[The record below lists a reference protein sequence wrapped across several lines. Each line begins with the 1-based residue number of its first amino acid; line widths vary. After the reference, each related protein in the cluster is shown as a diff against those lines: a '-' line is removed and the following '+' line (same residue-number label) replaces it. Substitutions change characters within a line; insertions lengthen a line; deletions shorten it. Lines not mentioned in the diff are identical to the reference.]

1 MKKYFSLVL
10 VVSFL
15 VALLT
20 PWSTTSA
27 EPTFNYGEALQ
38 KAIMFYEF
46 QRSGK
51 LPDTIRNNWRADSCL
66 DDGKDVGLD
75 LTGGW
80 FDAGDHV
87 KFNLPMAYT
96 AAMLAWAVYEQ
107 KEAFVK
113 SGQLGYLLDEIK
125 WATDYFIKC
134 HPEPDV
140 YYYQVGDGDADHM
153 WWGPAEVIHMR
164 MKRPSYK
171 VDISSP
177 GSTVSA
183 ETAAA
188 LAAAAI
194 VFKDTDPQYSNLCL
208 KHAKELFNFAD
219 KTRSDA
225 GYTAATNFY
234 TSHSGFYD
242 ELTWAATWI
251 YLATGDE
258 NYLNKAESYIEFW
271 STEPQTDIMSY
282 KWGHCWD
289 DVRYGTQ
296 LLLARITNKP
306 IYKESMERHL
316 DYWTVGVDNSRI
328 KYTPKGLAW
337 LQNWGSLRYA
347 TTTAFLAAIY
357 ADWEGCSPQKAKIYN
372 DFAKAQVDYALG
384 STGRSFVVGFGEN
397 WPQHP
402 HHRTAHGSWYDGMN
416 VPDYHRH
423 VLYGALVGGPG
434 ESDNYRDD
442 ISDYQCNEVACDY
455 NAGFVGALAV
465 MYGRYDGRPVPE
477 FKAIEEPED
486 EFMVEAYVSSSDKHY
501 VEIKTRLN
509 NRTAW
514 PARVSEGLSFRYF
527 VDLTEVIEAGYSPN
541 DITISGGQGSKG
553 KVSGPHLWNKDKNI
567 YYIEVD
573 YTGDPLFPGGQD
585 HYRRDSS
592 LRIVA
597 PGNTGC
603 WDNDND
609 PSFKGLSKGSELKKA
624 ENIPVYEYGIRV
636 AGIEPEGTVVQPSP
650 TPTIKPTPSVKPTP
664 TSTGSVLYGDVDG
677 DGYVDSLDVSI
688 MKRFILRKI
697 SSIPNPNAADVNLDG
712 SIDSL
717 DLSILKRFVLRKIKA
732 LPV

>member
-1 MKKYFSLVL
+1 MKKFLSLIL

-15 VALLT
+15 IMLLT
-20 PWSTTSA
+20 PSTKISA
-27 EPTFNYGEALQ
+27 ATTFNYGEALQ

-51 LPDTIRNNWRADSCL
+51 LPSTIRNNWRADSCL

-96 AAMLAWAVYEQ
+96 AAMLAWAVYEE
-107 KEAFVK
+107 KDAFVK
-113 SGQLGYLLDEIK
+113 SGQLKYILDEIK

-140 YYYQVGDGDADHM
+140 YYYQVGDGDIDHM
-153 WWGPAEVIHMR
+153 WWGPAEVVHLR
-164 MKRPSYK
+164 TKRPSYK
-171 VDISSP
+171 VDITSP

-188 LAAAAI
+188 LAAASI

-251 YLATGDE
+251 YLATGDTS
-258 NYLNKAESYIEFW
+258 YLDKAESYVEFW

-289 DVRYGTQ
+289 DVRYGAQ

-337 LQNWGSLRYA
+337 LNNWGSLRYA
-347 TTTAFLAAIY
+347 TTTAFLAAVY
-357 ADWEGCSPQKAKIYN
+357 AGWEGCSPQKAKIYN

-402 HHRTAHGSWYDGMN
+402 HHRTAHGSWYDSMN

-455 NAGFVGALAV
+455 NAGFVGALAK
-465 MYGRYDGRPVPE
+465 MYNRYDGRPVPE
-477 FKAIEEPED
+477 FKAIEVPED
-486 EFMVEAYVSSSDKHY
+486 EFMVEAYVSSSDKNY

-527 VDLTEVIEAGYSPN
+527 IDLTEVIEAGYGPN
-541 DITISGGQGSKG
+541 DLIISGGQGSSG
-553 KVSGPHLWNKDKNI
+553 KVSGPHLWNKEKNI

-573 YTGDPLFPGGQD
+573 YTGDRLFPGGQD

-592 LRIVA
+592 LRIAV
-597 PGNTGC
+597 PGNSGC
-603 WDNDND
+603 WNSEND
-609 PSFKGLSKGSELKKA
+609 PSFKGLSKASEFKKA
-624 ENIPVYEYGIRV
+624 EYIPVYEYGVKV

-650 TPTIKPTPSVKPTP
+650 SPTP
-664 TSTGSVLYGDVDG
+664 TPTPPHSDDVLYGDINNDKTVN
-677 DGYVDSLDVSI
+677 STDVTYL
-688 MKRFILRKI
+688 KRFLLKQINSL
-697 SSIPNPNAADVNLDG
+697 PNQKAADVNLDG
-712 SIDSL
+712 NINST
-717 DLSILKRFVLRKIKA
+717 DLVILKRYVLRGISK
-732 LPV
+732 LPYAP

>member
-1 MKKYFSLVL
+1 MKKFLSLIL

-15 VALLT
+15 IMLLT
-20 PWSTTSA
+20 PSTKISA
-27 EPTFNYGEALQ
+27 ATTFNYGEALQ

-51 LPDTIRNNWRADSCL
+51 LPSTIRNNWRADSCL
-66 DDGKDVGLD
+66 DEGKDVGLD

-96 AAMLAWAVYEQ
+96 AAMLAWAVYEE
-107 KEAFVK
+107 KDAFVK
-113 SGQLGYLLDEIK
+113 SGQLKYILDEIK

-140 YYYQVGDGDADHM
+140 YYYQVGDGDIDHM
-153 WWGPAEVIHMR
+153 WWGPAEVVHLR
-164 MKRPSYK
+164 TKRPSYK
-171 VDISSP
+171 VDITSP

-188 LAAAAI
+188 LAAASI

-251 YLATGDE
+251 YLATGDTS
-258 NYLNKAESYIEFW
+258 YLDKAESYVEFW

-289 DVRYGTQ
+289 DVRYGAQ

-337 LQNWGSLRYA
+337 LNNWGSLRYA
-347 TTTAFLAAIY
+347 TTTAFLAAVY

-402 HHRTAHGSWYDGMN
+402 HHRTAHGSWYDSMN

-455 NAGFVGALAV
+455 NAGFVGALAK
-465 MYGRYDGRPVPE
+465 MYNRYDGRPVPE
-477 FKAIEEPED
+477 FKAIEVPED
-486 EFMVEAYVSSSDKHY
+486 EFMVEAYVSSSDKNY

-527 VDLTEVIEAGYSPN
+527 IDLTEVIEAGYGPN
-541 DITISGGQGSKG
+541 DLIISGGQGSSG
-553 KVSGPHLWNKDKNI
+553 KVSGPHLWNKEKNI

-573 YTGDPLFPGGQD
+573 YTGDRLFPGGQD

-592 LRIVA
+592 LRIAV
-597 PGNTGC
+597 PGNSGC
-603 WDNDND
+603 WNSEND
-609 PSFKGLSKGSELKKA
+609 PSFKGLSKTSEFKKA
-624 ENIPVYEYGIRV
+624 EYIPVYEYGVKV

-650 TPTIKPTPSVKPTP
+650 SPTP
-664 TSTGSVLYGDVDG
+664 TPTPPHSDDVLYGDINNDKTVN
-677 DGYVDSLDVSI
+677 STDVTYL
-688 MKRFILRKI
+688 KRFLLKQINSL
-697 SSIPNPNAADVNLDG
+697 PNQKAADVNLDG
-712 SIDSL
+712 NINST
-717 DLSILKRFVLRKIKA
+717 DLVILKRYVLRGISK
-732 LPV
+732 LPYAP

>member
-1 MKKYFSLVL
+1 MKKFLSLIL

-15 VALLT
+15 IMLLT
-20 PWSTTSA
+20 PSTKISA
-27 EPTFNYGEALQ
+27 ATTFNYGEALQ

-51 LPDTIRNNWRADSCL
+51 LPSTIRNNWRADSCL

-96 AAMLAWAVYEQ
+96 AAMLAWAVYEE
-107 KEAFVK
+107 KDAFVK
-113 SGQLGYLLDEIK
+113 SGQLKYILDEIK

-140 YYYQVGDGDADHM
+140 YYYQVGDGDIDHM
-153 WWGPAEVIHMR
+153 WWGPAEVVHLR
-164 MKRPSYK
+164 TKRPSYK
-171 VDISSP
+171 VDITSP

-188 LAAAAI
+188 LAAASI

-251 YLATGDE
+251 YLATGDTS
-258 NYLNKAESYIEFW
+258 YLDKAESYVEFW

-289 DVRYGTQ
+289 DVRYGAQ

-337 LQNWGSLRYA
+337 LNNWGSLRYA
-347 TTTAFLAAIY
+347 TTTAFLAAVY

-372 DFAKAQVDYALG
+372 DFAKAQVDYSLG

-402 HHRTAHGSWYDGMN
+402 HHRTAHGSWYDSMN

-455 NAGFVGALAV
+455 NAGFVGALAK
-465 MYGRYDGRPVPE
+465 MYNRYDGRPVPE
-477 FKAIEEPED
+477 FKAIEVPED
-486 EFMVEAYVSSSDKHY
+486 EFMVEAYVSSSDKNY

-527 VDLTEVIEAGYSPN
+527 IDLTEVIEAGYGPN
-541 DITISGGQGSKG
+541 DLIISGGQGSSG
-553 KVSGPHLWNKDKNI
+553 KVSGPHLWNKEKNI

-573 YTGDPLFPGGQD
+573 YTGDRLFPGGQD

-592 LRIVA
+592 LRIAV
-597 PGNTGC
+597 PGNSGC
-603 WDNDND
+603 WNSEND
-609 PSFKGLSKGSELKKA
+609 PSFKGLSKTSEFKKA
-624 ENIPVYEYGIRV
+624 EYIPVYEYGVKV

-650 TPTIKPTPSVKPTP
+650 SPTP
-664 TSTGSVLYGDVDG
+664 TPTPPHSDDVLYGDINNDKTVN
-677 DGYVDSLDVSI
+677 STDVTYL
-688 MKRFILRKI
+688 KRFLLKQINSL
-697 SSIPNPNAADVNLDG
+697 PNQKAADVNLDG
-712 SIDSL
+712 NINST
-717 DLSILKRFVLRKIKA
+717 DLVILKRYVLRGISK
-732 LPV
+732 LPYAP

>member
-1 MKKYFSLVL
+1 MKKLTCIII
-10 VVSFL
+10 
-15 VALLT
+15 VATFIVTLLASPPT
-20 PWSTTSA
+20 VEA
-27 EPTFNYGEALQ
+27 ATFNYGEALQ
-38 KAIMFYEF
+38 KAILFYEF
-46 QRSGK
+46 QMSGK
-51 LPDTIRNNWRADSCL
+51 LPDNMRTNWRGDSCL
-66 DDGKDVGLD
+66 QDGSDVGLD

-96 AAMLAWAVYEQ
+96 AAMLAWAVYEE
-107 KEAFVK
+107 KDAFVK
-113 SGQLGYLLDEIK
+113 SGQLKYILDEIK

-140 YYYQVGDGDADHM
+140 YYYQVGDGDIDHM
-153 WWGPAEVIHMR
+153 WWGPAEVVHLR
-164 MKRPSYK
+164 TKRPSYK
-171 VDISSP
+171 VDITSP

-188 LAAAAI
+188 LAAASI

-251 YLATGDE
+251 YLATGDTS
-258 NYLNKAESYIEFW
+258 YLDKAESYVEFW

-289 DVRYGTQ
+289 DVRYGAQ

-337 LQNWGSLRYA
+337 LNNWGSLRYA
-347 TTTAFLAAIY
+347 TTTAFLAAVY

-402 HHRTAHGSWYDGMN
+402 HHRTAHGSWYDSMN

-455 NAGFVGALAV
+455 NAGFVGALAK
-465 MYGRYDGRPVPE
+465 MYNRYDGRPVPE
-477 FKAIEEPED
+477 FKAIEVPED
-486 EFMVEAYVSSSDKHY
+486 EFMVEAYVSSSDKNY

-527 VDLTEVIEAGYSPN
+527 IDLTEVIEAGYGPN
-541 DITISGGQGSKG
+541 DLIISGGQGSSG
-553 KVSGPHLWNKDKNI
+553 KVSGPHLWNKEKNI

-573 YTGDPLFPGGQD
+573 YTGDRLFPGGQD

-592 LRIVA
+592 LRIAV
-597 PGNTGC
+597 PGNSGC
-603 WDNDND
+603 WNSEND
-609 PSFKGLSKGSELKKA
+609 PSFKGLSKTSEFNKA
-624 ENIPVYEYGIRV
+624 EYIPVYEYGVKV

-650 TPTIKPTPSVKPTP
+650 SPTP
-664 TSTGSVLYGDVDG
+664 TPTPPHSDDVLYGDINNDKTVN
-677 DGYVDSLDVSI
+677 STDVTYL
-688 MKRFILRKI
+688 KRFLLKQINSL
-697 SSIPNPNAADVNLDG
+697 PNQKAADVNLDG
-712 SIDSL
+712 NINST
-717 DLSILKRFVLRKIKA
+717 DLVILKRYVLRGISK
-732 LPV
+732 LPYAP

>member
-1 MKKYFSLVL
+1 MNSSV
-10 VVSFL
+10 
-15 VALLT
+15 
-20 PWSTTSA
+20 P
-27 EPTFNYGEALQ
+27 ENC
-38 KAIMFYEF
+38 
-46 QRSGK
+46 
-51 LPDTIRNNWRADSCL
+51 LPP
-66 DDGKDVGLD
+66 
-75 LTGGW
+75 

-96 AAMLAWAVYEQ
+96 AAMLAWAVYEE
-107 KEAFVK
+107 KDAFVK
-113 SGQLGYLLDEIK
+113 SGQLKYILDEIK

-140 YYYQVGDGDADHM
+140 YYYQVGDGDIDHM
-153 WWGPAEVIHMR
+153 WWGPAEVVHLR
-164 MKRPSYK
+164 TKRPSYK
-171 VDISSP
+171 VDITSP

-188 LAAAAI
+188 LAAASI

-251 YLATGDE
+251 YLATGDTS
-258 NYLNKAESYIEFW
+258 YLDKAESYVEFW

-289 DVRYGTQ
+289 DVRYGAQ

-337 LQNWGSLRYA
+337 LNNWGSLRYA
-347 TTTAFLAAIY
+347 TTTAFLAAVY

-402 HHRTAHGSWYDGMN
+402 HHRTAHGSWYDSMN

-455 NAGFVGALAV
+455 NAGFVGALAK
-465 MYGRYDGRPVPE
+465 MYNRYDGRPV
-477 FKAIEEPED
+477 
-486 EFMVEAYVSSSDKHY
+486 
-501 VEIKTRLN
+501 
-509 NRTAW
+509 
-514 PARVSEGLSFRYF
+514 
-527 VDLTEVIEAGYSPN
+527 
-541 DITISGGQGSKG
+541 
-553 KVSGPHLWNKDKNI
+553 
-567 YYIEVD
+567 
-573 YTGDPLFPGGQD
+573 
-585 HYRRDSS
+585 
-592 LRIVA
+592 
-597 PGNTGC
+597 
-603 WDNDND
+603 
-609 PSFKGLSKGSELKKA
+609 
-624 ENIPVYEYGIRV
+624 
-636 AGIEPEGTVVQPSP
+636 
-650 TPTIKPTPSVKPTP
+650 
-664 TSTGSVLYGDVDG
+664 
-677 DGYVDSLDVSI
+677 
-688 MKRFILRKI
+688 
-697 SSIPNPNAADVNLDG
+697 
-712 SIDSL
+712 
-717 DLSILKRFVLRKIKA
+717 
-732 LPV
+732 

>member
-1 MKKYFSLVL
+1 MKKFLSLIL

-15 VALLT
+15 IMLLT
-20 PWSTTSA
+20 PSTKISA
-27 EPTFNYGEALQ
+27 ATTFNYGEALQ

-51 LPDTIRNNWRADSCL
+51 LPSTIRNNWRADSCL

-96 AAMLAWAVYEQ
+96 AAMLAWAVYEE
-107 KEAFVK
+107 KDAFVK
-113 SGQLGYLLDEIK
+113 SGQLKYILDEIK

-140 YYYQVGDGDADHM
+140 YYYQVGDGDIDHM
-153 WWGPAEVIHMR
+153 WWGPAEVVHLR
-164 MKRPSYK
+164 TKRPSYK
-171 VDISSP
+171 VDITSP

-188 LAAAAI
+188 LAAASI

-234 TSHSGFYD
+234 TSHSGFHD

-251 YLATGDE
+251 YLATGDTS
-258 NYLNKAESYIEFW
+258 YLDKAESYVEFW

-289 DVRYGTQ
+289 DVRYGAQ

-337 LQNWGSLRYA
+337 LNNWGSLRYA
-347 TTTAFLAAIY
+347 TTTAFLAAVY

-402 HHRTAHGSWYDGMN
+402 HHRTAHGSWYDSMN

-455 NAGFVGALAV
+455 NAGFVGALAK
-465 MYGRYDGRPVPE
+465 MYNRYDGRPVPE
-477 FKAIEEPED
+477 FKAIEVPED
-486 EFMVEAYVSSSDKHY
+486 EFMVEAYVSSSDKNY

-527 VDLTEVIEAGYSPN
+527 IDLTEVIEAGYGPN
-541 DITISGGQGSKG
+541 DLIISGGQGSSG
-553 KVSGPHLWNKDKNI
+553 KVSGPHLWNKEKNI

-573 YTGDPLFPGGQD
+573 YTGDRLFPGGQD

-592 LRIVA
+592 LRIAV
-597 PGNTGC
+597 PGNSGC
-603 WDNDND
+603 WNSEND
-609 PSFKGLSKGSELKKA
+609 PSFKGLSKTSEFKKA
-624 ENIPVYEYGIRV
+624 EYIPVYEYGVKV

-650 TPTIKPTPSVKPTP
+650 SPTP
-664 TSTGSVLYGDVDG
+664 TPTPPHSDDVLYGDINNDKTVN
-677 DGYVDSLDVSI
+677 STDVTYL
-688 MKRFILRKI
+688 KRFLLKQINSL
-697 SSIPNPNAADVNLDG
+697 PNQKAADVNLDG
-712 SIDSL
+712 NINST
-717 DLSILKRFVLRKIKA
+717 DLVILKRYVLRGISK
-732 LPV
+732 LPYAP

>member
-1 MKKYFSLVL
+1 MKKFLSLIL

-15 VALLT
+15 IMLLT
-20 PWSTTSA
+20 PSTKISA
-27 EPTFNYGEALQ
+27 ATTFNYGEALQ

-51 LPDTIRNNWRADSCL
+51 LPSTIRNNWRADSCL

-96 AAMLAWAVYEQ
+96 AAMLAWAVYEE
-107 KEAFVK
+107 KDAFVK
-113 SGQLGYLLDEIK
+113 SGQLKYILDEIK

-140 YYYQVGDGDADHM
+140 YYYQVGDGDIDHM
-153 WWGPAEVIHMR
+153 WWGPAEVVHLR
-164 MKRPSYK
+164 TKRPSYK
-171 VDISSP
+171 VDITSP

-188 LAAAAI
+188 LAAASI

-251 YLATGDE
+251 YLATGDTS
-258 NYLNKAESYIEFW
+258 YLDKAESYVEFW

-289 DVRYGTQ
+289 DVRYGAQ

-337 LQNWGSLRYA
+337 LNNWGSLRYA
-347 TTTAFLAAIY
+347 TTTAFLAAVY

-402 HHRTAHGSWYDGMN
+402 HHRTAHGSWYDSMN

-455 NAGFVGALAV
+455 NAGFVGALAK
-465 MYGRYDGRPVPE
+465 MYNRYDGRPVPE
-477 FKAIEEPED
+477 FKAIEVPED
-486 EFMVEAYVSSSDKHY
+486 EFMVEAYVSSSDKNY

-527 VDLTEVIEAGYSPN
+527 IDLTEVIEAGYGPN
-541 DITISGGQGSKG
+541 DLIISGGQGSSG
-553 KVSGPHLWNKDKNI
+553 KVSGPHLWNKEKNI

-573 YTGDPLFPGGQD
+573 YTGDRLFPGGQD

-592 LRIVA
+592 LRIAV
-597 PGNTGC
+597 PGNSGC
-603 WDNDND
+603 WNSEND
-609 PSFKGLSKGSELKKA
+609 PSFKGLSKTSEFKKA
-624 ENIPVYEYGIRV
+624 EYIPVYEYGVKV

-650 TPTIKPTPSVKPTP
+650 SPTP
-664 TSTGSVLYGDVDG
+664 TPTPPHSDDVLYGDINNDKTVN
-677 DGYVDSLDVSI
+677 STDVTYL
-688 MKRFILRKI
+688 KRFLLKQINSL
-697 SSIPNPNAADVNLDG
+697 PNQKAADVNLDG
-712 SIDSL
+712 NINST
-717 DLSILKRFVLRKIKA
+717 DLVILKRYVLRGISK
-732 LPV
+732 LPYAP

>member
-1 MKKYFSLVL
+1 MKKFLSLIL

-15 VALLT
+15 IMLLT
-20 PWSTTSA
+20 PSTKISA
-27 EPTFNYGEALQ
+27 ATTFNYGEALQ

-51 LPDTIRNNWRADSCL
+51 LPSTIRNNWRADSCL

-96 AAMLAWAVYEQ
+96 AAMLAWAVYEE
-107 KEAFVK
+107 KDAFVK
-113 SGQLGYLLDEIK
+113 SWQLKYILDEIK

-140 YYYQVGDGDADHM
+140 YYYQVGDGDIDHM
-153 WWGPAEVIHMR
+153 WWGPAEVVHLR
-164 MKRPSYK
+164 TKRPSYK
-171 VDISSP
+171 VDITSP

-188 LAAAAI
+188 LAAASI

-251 YLATGDE
+251 YLATGDTS
-258 NYLNKAESYIEFW
+258 YLDKAESYVEFW
-271 STEPQTDIMSY
+271 SSEPQTDIMSY

-289 DVRYGTQ
+289 DVRYGAQ

-337 LQNWGSLRYA
+337 LNNWGSLRYA
-347 TTTAFLAAIY
+347 TTTAFLAAVY

-402 HHRTAHGSWYDGMN
+402 HHRTAHGSWYDSMN

-455 NAGFVGALAV
+455 NAGFVGALAK
-465 MYGRYDGRPVPE
+465 MYNRYDGRPVPE
-477 FKAIEEPED
+477 FKAIEVPED
-486 EFMVEAYVSSSDKHY
+486 EFMVEAYVSSSDKNY

-527 VDLTEVIEAGYSPN
+527 IDLTEVIEAGYGPN
-541 DITISGGQGSKG
+541 DLIISGGQGSSG
-553 KVSGPHLWNKDKNI
+553 KVSGPHLWNKEKNI

-573 YTGDPLFPGGQD
+573 YTGDRLFPGGQD

-592 LRIVA
+592 LRIAV
-597 PGNTGC
+597 PGNSGC
-603 WDNDND
+603 WNSEND
-609 PSFKGLSKGSELKKA
+609 PSFKGLSKTSEFKKA
-624 ENIPVYEYGIRV
+624 EYIPVYEYGVKV

-650 TPTIKPTPSVKPTP
+650 SPTP
-664 TSTGSVLYGDVDG
+664 TPTPPHSDDVLYGDINNDKTVN
-677 DGYVDSLDVSI
+677 STDVTYL
-688 MKRFILRKI
+688 KRFLLKQINSL
-697 SSIPNPNAADVNLDG
+697 PNQKAADVNLDG
-712 SIDSL
+712 NINST
-717 DLSILKRFVLRKIKA
+717 DLVILKRYVLRGISK
-732 LPV
+732 LPYAP

>member
-1 MKKYFSLVL
+1 MKKFLSLIL

-15 VALLT
+15 IMLLT
-20 PWSTTSA
+20 PSTKISA
-27 EPTFNYGEALQ
+27 ATTFNYGEALQ

-51 LPDTIRNNWRADSCL
+51 LPSTIRNNWRADSCL

-96 AAMLAWAVYEQ
+96 AAMLAWAVYEE
-107 KEAFVK
+107 KDAFVK
-113 SGQLGYLLDEIK
+113 SGQLKYILDEIK

-140 YYYQVGDGDADHM
+140 YYYQVGDGDIDHM
-153 WWGPAEVIHMR
+153 WWGPAEVVHLR
-164 MKRPSYK
+164 TKRPSYK
-171 VDISSP
+171 VDITSP

-188 LAAAAI
+188 LAAASI

-251 YLATGDE
+251 YLATGDTS
-258 NYLNKAESYIEFW
+258 YLDKAESYVEFW

-289 DVRYGTQ
+289 DVRYGAQ

-337 LQNWGSLRYA
+337 LNNWGSLRYA
-347 TTTAFLAAIY
+347 TTTAFLAAVY

-402 HHRTAHGSWYDGMN
+402 HHRTAHGSWYDSMN

-455 NAGFVGALAV
+455 NAGFVGALAK
-465 MYGRYDGRPVPE
+465 MYNRYDGRPVPE
-477 FKAIEEPED
+477 FKAIEVPED
-486 EFMVEAYVSSSDKHY
+486 EFMVEAYVSSSDKNY

-527 VDLTEVIEAGYSPN
+527 IDLTEVIEAGYGPN
-541 DITISGGQGSKG
+541 DLIISGGQGSSG
-553 KVSGPHLWNKDKNI
+553 KVSGPHLWNKEKNI

-573 YTGDPLFPGGQD
+573 YTGDRLFPGGQD

-592 LRIVA
+592 LRIAV
-597 PGNTGC
+597 PGNSGC
-603 WDNDND
+603 WNSEND
-609 PSFKGLSKGSELKKA
+609 PSFKGLSKTSEFNKA
-624 ENIPVYEYGIRV
+624 EYIPVYEYGVKV

-650 TPTIKPTPSVKPTP
+650 SPTP
-664 TSTGSVLYGDVDG
+664 TPTPPHSDDVLYGDINNDKTVN
-677 DGYVDSLDVSI
+677 STDVTYL
-688 MKRFILRKI
+688 KRFLLKQINSL
-697 SSIPNPNAADVNLDG
+697 PNQKAADVNLDG
-712 SIDSL
+712 NINST
-717 DLSILKRFVLRKIKA
+717 DLVILKRYVLRGISK
-732 LPV
+732 LPYAP

>member
-1 MKKYFSLVL
+1 MKKFLSLIL

-15 VALLT
+15 IMLLT
-20 PWSTTSA
+20 PSTKISA
-27 EPTFNYGEALQ
+27 ATTFNYGEALQ

-51 LPDTIRNNWRADSCL
+51 LPSTIRNNWRADSCL

-96 AAMLAWAVYEQ
+96 AAMLAWAVYEE
-107 KEAFVK
+107 KDAFVK
-113 SGQLGYLLDEIK
+113 SGQLKYILDEIK

-140 YYYQVGDGDADHM
+140 YYYQVGDGDIDHM
-153 WWGPAEVIHMR
+153 WWGPAEVVHLR
-164 MKRPSYK
+164 TKRPSYK
-171 VDISSP
+171 VDITSP

-188 LAAAAI
+188 LAAASI

-251 YLATGDE
+251 YLATGDTS
-258 NYLNKAESYIEFW
+258 YLDKAESYVEFW

-289 DVRYGTQ
+289 DVRYGAQ
-296 LLLARITNKP
+296 LLLARITKKP

-337 LQNWGSLRYA
+337 LNNWGSLRYA
-347 TTTAFLAAIY
+347 TTTAFLAAVY

-402 HHRTAHGSWYDGMN
+402 HHRTAHGSWYDSMN

-455 NAGFVGALAV
+455 NAGFVGALAK
-465 MYGRYDGRPVPE
+465 MYNRYDGRPVPE
-477 FKAIEEPED
+477 FKAIEVPED
-486 EFMVEAYVSSSDKHY
+486 EFMVEAYVSSSDKNY

-527 VDLTEVIEAGYSPN
+527 IDLTEVIEAGYGPN
-541 DITISGGQGSKG
+541 DLIISGGQGSSG
-553 KVSGPHLWNKDKNI
+553 KVSGPHLWNKEKNI

-573 YTGDPLFPGGQD
+573 YTGDRLFPGGQD

-592 LRIVA
+592 LRIAV
-597 PGNTGC
+597 PGNSGC
-603 WDNDND
+603 WNSEND
-609 PSFKGLSKGSELKKA
+609 PSFKGLSKTSEFKKA
-624 ENIPVYEYGIRV
+624 EYIPVYEYGVKV

-650 TPTIKPTPSVKPTP
+650 SPTP
-664 TSTGSVLYGDVDG
+664 TPTPPHSDDVLYGDINNDKTVN
-677 DGYVDSLDVSI
+677 STDVTYL
-688 MKRFILRKI
+688 KRFLLKQINSL
-697 SSIPNPNAADVNLDG
+697 PNQKAADVNLDG
-712 SIDSL
+712 NINST
-717 DLSILKRFVLRKIKA
+717 DLVILKRYVLRGISK
-732 LPV
+732 LPYAP

>member
-1 MKKYFSLVL
+1 MKKFLSLIL

-15 VALLT
+15 IMLLT
-20 PWSTTSA
+20 PSTKISA
-27 EPTFNYGEALQ
+27 ATTFNYGEALQ

-51 LPDTIRNNWRADSCL
+51 LPSTIRNNWRADSCL

-96 AAMLAWAVYEQ
+96 AAMLAWAVYEE
-107 KEAFVK
+107 KDAFVK
-113 SGQLGYLLDEIK
+113 SGQLKYILDEIK

-140 YYYQVGDGDADHM
+140 YYYQVGDGDIDHM
-153 WWGPAEVIHMR
+153 WWGPAEVVHLR
-164 MKRPSYK
+164 TKRPSYK
-171 VDISSP
+171 VDITSP

-188 LAAAAI
+188 LAAASI

-251 YLATGDE
+251 YLATGDTS
-258 NYLNKAESYIEFW
+258 YLDKAESYVEFW

-282 KWGHCWD
+282 KSGHCWD
-289 DVRYGTQ
+289 DVRYGAQ

-337 LQNWGSLRYA
+337 LNNWGSLRYA
-347 TTTAFLAAIY
+347 TTTAFLAAVY

-402 HHRTAHGSWYDGMN
+402 HHRTAHGSWYDSMN

-455 NAGFVGALAV
+455 NAGFVGALAK
-465 MYGRYDGRPVPE
+465 MYNRYDGRPVPE
-477 FKAIEEPED
+477 FKAIEVPED
-486 EFMVEAYVSSSDKHY
+486 EFMVEAYVSSRDKNY

-527 VDLTEVIEAGYSPN
+527 IDLTEVIEAGYGPN
-541 DITISGGQGSKG
+541 DLIISGGQGSSG
-553 KVSGPHLWNKDKNI
+553 KVSGPHLWNKEKNI

-573 YTGDPLFPGGQD
+573 YTGDRLFPGGQD

-592 LRIVA
+592 LRIAV
-597 PGNTGC
+597 PGNSGC
-603 WDNDND
+603 WNSEND
-609 PSFKGLSKGSELKKA
+609 PSFKGLSKTSEFKKA
-624 ENIPVYEYGIRV
+624 EYIPVYEYGVKV

-650 TPTIKPTPSVKPTP
+650 SPTP
-664 TSTGSVLYGDVDG
+664 TPTPPHSDDVLYGDINNDKTVN
-677 DGYVDSLDVSI
+677 STDVTYL
-688 MKRFILRKI
+688 KRFLLKQINSL
-697 SSIPNPNAADVNLDG
+697 PNQKAADVNLDG
-712 SIDSL
+712 NINST
-717 DLSILKRFVLRKIKA
+717 DLVILKRYVLRGISK
-732 LPV
+732 LPYAP